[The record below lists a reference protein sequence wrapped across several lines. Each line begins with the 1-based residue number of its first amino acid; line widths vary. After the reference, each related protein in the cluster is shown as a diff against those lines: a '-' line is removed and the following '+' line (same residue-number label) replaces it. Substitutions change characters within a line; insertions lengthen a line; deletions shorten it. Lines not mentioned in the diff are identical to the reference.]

1 MSVKTG
7 SSEYRNKYV
16 ALVSRYN
23 LLVNS
28 TIRNRNAFKR
38 LLGNYHRV
46 KKNYM
51 ILRRY
56 STKKV
61 TALIDHI
68 NNEKYRMAF
77 DEYRRLLKIPGE
89 FLEEIEMTKAE
100 FERSIYIDILFE
112 NFLPQPDRTQGQTE
126 IKPFN
131 FPVLLKNYETDDES
145 LYPFVHFLISGKIAR
160 AKNSKICVYYLNIEN
175 ISSSVELDY
184 FQKTDSLINSLSIS
198 NLNLLNAKK
207 TIEMHKRM
215 LISLTCSLVGEY
227 SRETSA
233 HLRNME
239 VLTGYLTLECKRMGL
254 IESKGYDLDE
264 YVKDINFTAVL
275 HDIGKMAIPRE
286 ILEKDDSLSNEE
298 FALIKRH
305 PEIGAGYIKGIMDGF
320 AADPLYSDYCNFL
333 QIPWEICRHH
343 HEHWNGSGYPDR
355 LAGPGIPVAA
365 RIVAVVDTYEALRG
379 VRTYN
384 HQRKT
389 HTEAVDIIKK
399 EAEIQFDPRI
409 VEAFLNIS
417 YKFAKVHEKN

>member
-1 MSVKTG
+1 MNTG

-16 ALVSRYN
+16 ALVSRFN

-38 LLGNYHRV
+38 LLVNYHRV

-68 NNEKYRMAF
+68 NNEKYQMAF

-89 FLEEIEMTKAE
+89 FLDEIEMTRDE
-100 FERSIYIDILFE
+100 FARSIYIDILFD
-112 NFLPQPDRTQGQTE
+112 NFLPQPDRSQGQTE

-131 FPVLLKNYETDDES
+131 FPVLLKHYETDDDS

-239 VLTGYLTLECKRMGL
+239 VLTTYLTLECRRMGL
-254 IESKGYDLDE
+254 IDGGGYDLDE
-264 YVKDINFTAVL
+264 YVKDINYTAVL

-298 FALIKRH
+298 FALIRKH
-305 PEIGAGYIKGIMDGF
+305 PETGAAYIKGIMDGF
-320 AADPLYSDYCNFL
+320 ASDPLYSAYCNFL

-343 HEHWNGSGYPDR
+343 HEHWDGSGYPDR

-389 HTEAVDIIKK
+389 HTEAVDIIKR
-399 EAEIQFDPRI
+399 ESAIQFDPRI

-417 YKFAKVHEKN
+417 YKFAKVHE

>member
-1 MSVKTG
+1 VSVNTG

-28 TIRNRNAFKR
+28 TVRNRNAFKR
-38 LLGNYHRV
+38 LLVNYHRV

-89 FLEEIEMTKAE
+89 FLDEIEMSRSE
-100 FERSIYIDILFE
+100 FERSIYIDILFD
-112 NFLPQPDRTQGQTE
+112 NFLPQPDRAGDQTE

-131 FPVLLKNYETDDES
+131 FPVLLKHYETDDES

-198 NLNLLNAKK
+198 NLNLMNAKK

-239 VLTGYLTLECKRMGL
+239 VLTTYLTLECKRMGL
-254 IESKGYDLDE
+254 IDSAGYDLDE

-305 PEIGAGYIKGIMDGF
+305 PEAGAGYIKRIMDGF
-320 AADPLYSDYCNFL
+320 SADPFYADYCNFL

-399 EAEIQFDPRI
+399 ESSIQFDPRI

>member
-1 MSVKTG
+1 MSVNTG
-7 SSEYRNKYV
+7 SSDYRKKY
-16 ALVSRYN
+16 ATLVSRYN

-38 LLGNYHRV
+38 LLVNYHRV

-61 TALIDHI
+61 TALLDHI

-77 DEYRRLLKIPGE
+77 DEYRHLLKIPGE
-89 FLEEIEMTKAE
+89 FLDEIEMTREE
-100 FERSIYIDILFE
+100 FAQSIYIDILFE
-112 NFLPQPDRTQGQTE
+112 NFLPQPDRNRIETE
-126 IKPFN
+126 IEPFN
-131 FPVLLKNYETDDES
+131 FPVMLKNYETDDES
-145 LYPFVHFLISGKIAR
+145 LYPFVHFSISGKIAR
-160 AKNSKICVYYLNIEN
+160 AKNSKVCVYYLNIEN

-198 NLNLLNAKK
+198 NLNLMNAKK

-215 LISLTCSLVGEY
+215 LLSLTCSLVGEY

-239 VLTGYLTLECKRMGL
+239 VLTGYLTLECRRMSL
-254 IESKGYDLDE
+254 IHPVDYDADD
-264 YVKDINFTAVL
+264 YVKDINYTAVL
-275 HDIGKMAIPRE
+275 HDIGKMSVPRE
-286 ILEKDDSLSNEE
+286 ILEKDDSLTNEE
-298 FALIKRH
+298 FALIKKH
-305 PEIGAGYIKGIMDGF
+305 PEAGASYIKKIMDGF
-320 AADPLYSDYCNFL
+320 ASDPQYAAYCNFL

-355 LAGPGIPVAA
+355 LSGEAIPIAA

-399 EAEIQFDPRI
+399 EADIQFDPRI

-417 YKFAKVHEKN
+417 YKFAKVHETT